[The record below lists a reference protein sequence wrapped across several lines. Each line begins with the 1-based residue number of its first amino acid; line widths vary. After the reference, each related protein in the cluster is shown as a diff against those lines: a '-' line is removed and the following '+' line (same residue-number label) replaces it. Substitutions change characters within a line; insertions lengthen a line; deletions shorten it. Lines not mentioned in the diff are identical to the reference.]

1 MTQTSAPAGPWATDR
16 GPRLG
21 YLPGI
26 DGLRALAVLAVLA
39 YHGGVVALPG
49 GFLGV
54 EVFLVISGYLI
65 TALLLAE
72 RSATGKVS
80 LRDFW
85 VRRAR
90 RLLPAVGVL
99 LVVVSLVSVVALP
112 DTLAALRGDVVSSLL
127 YVQNW
132 HQIFAEQSYFE
143 AAGRPPLLRH
153 LWSLAVEEQ
162 FYLVWP
168 ILFAAGISYLGRRRL
183 VIGVVAGALGS
194 ALLMALL
201 YRVELD
207 PSRVY
212 YGTDTRA
219 SGLLLG
225 VAAALVLPPWRLRR
239 DVPAAGRATL
249 DVVGVVA
256 LVGLGLVMANLGEL
270 DPALYRGGFL
280 ATGVLSALVVVVLAH
295 PAARLGTALGIA
307 PLRWVGLR
315 SYGIYLWHWPVFVLT
330 RPEVDVSWPGWLVVA
345 VRVGATFGLAELSYR
360 YVEMPVR
367 TGALGR
373 LRTRLAAAA
382 SPSDIS
388 LRNRVLVGS
397 TLALVVVAAA
407 GVVIVRAEPP
417 GPPPWYVAD
426 AVASGPEL
434 EVRGALSLLPPPLV
448 AAVLARQAADA
459 AASAPPPTA
468 PVVPLVAGRV
478 SMVGDSVML
487 GAVDDLG
494 AGLTGEVVADAAVSR
509 QVDVGLD
516 LLRYWRDT
524 GYLGDTV
531 VVHLGN
537 NGVFTDQQ
545 FDELAD
551 ILNGVP
557 TAVVVTTRNQYT
569 WQDEVNDVIRRGAE
583 RHPGVRL
590 LDWHAATAPHADWLW
605 DDGMHLRPEGAAAYA
620 ALVAESL
627 R

>member
-1 MTQTSAPAGPWATDR
+1 MTQTSTPAGPWASDR
-16 GPRLG
+16 GARLG

-72 RSATGKVS
+72 RSATGTVS
-80 LRDFW
+80 LRNFW

-99 LVVVSLVSVVALP
+99 LIVVSLVSIVALP

-168 ILFAAGISYLGRRRL
+168 ILFAAGIRYLGRRRL
-183 VIGVVAGALGS
+183 AIGVVAGALGS

-373 LRTRLAAAA
+373 LRTRLAAAT

-426 AVASGPEL
+426 AVASGPEV

-524 GYLGDTV
+524 GYLGNTV

-551 ILNGVP
+551 ILSGVP
-557 TAVVVTTRNQYT
+557 TVVVVTTRNQYT
-569 WQDEVNDVIRRGAE
+569 WQDEVNDVIRRGVE